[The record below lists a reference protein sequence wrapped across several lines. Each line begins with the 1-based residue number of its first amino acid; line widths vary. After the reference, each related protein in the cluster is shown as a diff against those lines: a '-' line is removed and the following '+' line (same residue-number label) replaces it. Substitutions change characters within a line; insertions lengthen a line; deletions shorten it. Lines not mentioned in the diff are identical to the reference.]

1 MQYILK
7 QPHVLICLLGA
18 GYADYT
24 MSGHDQ
30 KIHEMIIEFYG
41 KIKQNWT
48 MTGNSGCIS
57 QALAEYHFYFKTI
70 IYLNEK

>member
-1 MQYILK
+1 MFPKVVKSREDATQQAVHQYFCQNVMSFRNLK

-30 KIHEMIIEFYG
+30 KIREMI
-41 KIKQNWT
+41 T
-48 MTGNSGCIS
+48 
-57 QALAEYHFYFKTI
+57 
-70 IYLNEK
+70 

>member
-1 MQYILK
+1 MFPKVVKSREDATQQAVHLQYQYICQNVISFRNLK
-7 QPHVLICLLGA
+7 QPHVLISLLGA

-41 KIKQNWT
+41 KIKQN
-48 MTGNSGCIS
+48 
-57 QALAEYHFYFKTI
+57 
-70 IYLNEK
+70 